1 MNKTLFAKFQRNF
14 VAGLLVI
21 LPAAL
26 SLWLVA
32 WVLGSLSN
40 VTDTLL
46 IFLPKTWTHKG
57 GPDGPLH
64 WYSSVLAFMTA
75 VALIAGMGMLARIY
89 IGQQLIQFLDSLMLR
104 VPLINKIYST
114 IKQVND
120 AFSGS
125 KASFKQVVLI
135 EYPRKGVYSLGFITN
150 DQLDTLGA
158 EAPAKLVSV
167 FVPTTPNPT
176 SGFIVLVP
184 ETDLLKLKLP
194 VADGIKFII
203 SLGSLSPEQQ
213 QEQLGQLKS

>member
-1 MNKTLFAKFQRNF
+1 MNKSLLAKFQANF
-14 VAGLLVI
+14 VTGLLVI
-21 LPAAL
+21 LPAGL
-26 SLWLVA
+26 SLWLVF
-32 WVLGSLSN
+32 WVLGGLAN
-40 VTDTLL
+40 ITDSLL

-57 GPDGPLH
+57 GADGPLH
-64 WYSSVLAFMTA
+64 WYSSVLAFVMA
-75 VALIAGMGMLARIY
+75 VALITGLGALARIY
-89 IGQQLIQFLDSLMLR
+89 IGQQLIQFLDGLMLR

-135 EYPRKGVYSLGFITN
+135 EYPRKEIYSLGFITN
-150 DQLDTLGA
+150 DQLETLGA
-158 EAPAKLVSV
+158 NLPVKMVSV

-176 SGFIVLVP
+176 SGFIVLAP
-184 ETDLLKLKLP
+184 ESELVKLNLP

-213 QEQLGQLKS
+213 QEQLGRLKT